1 MAKNLKW
8 QDEYWLLLL
17 QIYLQKPVGIKPMYS
32 KEMVDLS
39 MELHIAPN
47 VLFNKMC
54 QIANLE
60 TPRIEYF
67 WELYGNNPRKLKRA
81 VNMLREMWGFN
92 NALAFYE
99 GVETQESFEKDFK
112 PISADSVL
120 TPVMLTLILDLYFRL
135 TPITMVEETPEVQE
149 IAKMMKIKPQEVV
162 EAMEAGCSLLL
173 IDEDTSAT
181 NFMVRDSLM
190 ASVVSPDKEPIT
202 PFLERARDLYAKAG
216 ISTILVAGSSGAFF
230 HIADTVIQMDNY
242 VPVDIKEK
250 VIRLLPGYPLPA
262 GNCLEMRMPSSGR
275 IMTKD
280 TTVHTRR
287 NYYGKQTDKPERIKI
302 RVNGTDGFSMGHD
315 EIDLRYIEQIVDQEQ
330 MAALADI
337 LKYVCENMVDGR
349 RTLGEAAGKVVDK
362 LDKEGFG
369 FFRQGGYIPAGLA
382 MPRAQ
387 EIYACLN
394 RFRRP

>member
-1 MAKNLKW
+1 MARRPDW
-8 QDEYWLLLL
+8 HDDYWLLVMQAYLL
-17 QIYLQKPVGIKPMYS
+17 RPVGIKPMYS
-32 KEMVDLS
+32 RIMVDLS

-162 EAMEAGCSLLL
+162 EAMEAFQYCDPYLNRKDVMMG
-173 IDEDTSAT
+173 
-181 NFMVRDSLM
+181 
-190 ASVVSPDKEPIT
+190 
-202 PFLERARDLYAKAG
+202 DL
-216 ISTILVAGSSGAFF
+216 
-230 HIADTVIQMDNY
+230 
-242 VPVDIKEK
+242 
-250 VIRLLPGYPLPA
+250 
-262 GNCLEMRMPSSGR
+262 
-275 IMTKD
+275 
-280 TTVHTRR
+280 
-287 NYYGKQTDKPERIKI
+287 
-302 RVNGTDGFSMGHD
+302 
-315 EIDLRYIEQIVDQEQ
+315 
-330 MAALADI
+330 ALACQQIWRKYGNANPEDLASYAEQ
-337 LKYVCENMVDGR
+337 LKDYF
-349 RTLGEAAGKVVDK
+349 K
-362 LDKEGFG
+362 
-369 FFRQGGYIPAGLA
+369 
-382 MPRAQ
+382 
-387 EIYACLN
+387 
-394 RFRRP
+394 

>member
-8 QDEYWLLLL
+8 QDEFWLLLM
-17 QIYLQKPVGIKPMYS
+17 QIYLQKPAGIKPMYS

-67 WELYGNNPRKLKRA
+67 WELYGNNPKKLKRA

-92 NALAFYE
+92 NALEFYE

-162 EAMEAGCSLLL
+162 EALEAFQHCDPYLNRK
-173 IDEDTSAT
+173 D
-181 NFMVRDSLM
+181 
-190 ASVVSPDKEPIT
+190 VVMD
-202 PFLERARDLYAKAG
+202 DL
-216 ISTILVAGSSGAFF
+216 
-230 HIADTVIQMDNY
+230 
-242 VPVDIKEK
+242 
-250 VIRLLPGYPLPA
+250 
-262 GNCLEMRMPSSGR
+262 
-275 IMTKD
+275 
-280 TTVHTRR
+280 
-287 NYYGKQTDKPERIKI
+287 
-302 RVNGTDGFSMGHD
+302 
-315 EIDLRYIEQIVDQEQ
+315 
-330 MAALADI
+330 ALACQQVWRRYGNANPEDLASYAEQ
-337 LKYVCENMVDGR
+337 LKEYY
-349 RTLGEAAGKVVDK
+349 K
-362 LDKEGFG
+362 
-369 FFRQGGYIPAGLA
+369 
-382 MPRAQ
+382 
-387 EIYACLN
+387 
-394 RFRRP
+394 